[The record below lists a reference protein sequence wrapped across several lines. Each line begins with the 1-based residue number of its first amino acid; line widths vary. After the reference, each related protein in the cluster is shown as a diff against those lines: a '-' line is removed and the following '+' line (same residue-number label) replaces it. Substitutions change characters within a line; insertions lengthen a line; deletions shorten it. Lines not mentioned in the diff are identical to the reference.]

1 LNTKHDEKQV
11 PLGARNRVSRLSF
24 LRGVFAAGAAL
35 PFAGC
40 KTGGAG
46 LVVGDRLIEPERELP
61 VDEWA
66 DVIVAGG
73 GPAGVAAA
81 VSPARGGKR
90 VRLFE
95 LQGCLGGVWT
105 AGLLTYIFDFD
116 KSAIGWEIIRRLDA
130 LGARKVDK
138 PDAATA
144 SRIQRDWVY
153 EPEYMKFVCEEMCRE
168 AGVKVVLQCP
178 VVAAYRDASDKN
190 IDVVVTESK
199 SGRQAWR
206 AKTFIDCTGDGDL
219 AALAGCGF
227 DYGYENLGY
236 GQPATMN
243 ALVAVDDGDKIAD
256 YVSNEPAMWT
266 RLKLPDG
273 RDECHHI
280 YASHKLKALLR
291 EQGLEPSYGDPTLFR
306 FHKNVF
312 CFMANHEYALRV
324 DDAEAIS
331 EATMRARREV
341 HALAAALA
349 KLGGPWKGF
358 RVIATAEQ
366 IGHRD
371 ARRIHGRYTVT
382 KDDIERGTTFDDVCT
397 VSRTAVDIHGLDK
410 KMNDK
415 KAAGGSGGVKFS
427 PFQIPLRACIAKDVN
442 NLYMAGRNISGD
454 FYAHASYRVTGST
467 VALGEAVGKAAAGI
481 FKPVTL
487 FGSPLERKST

>member
-1 LNTKHDEKQV
+1 MNTNLKETCD
-11 PLGARNRVSRLSF
+11 
-24 LRGVFAAGAAL
+24 GVFQENARAIPL
-35 PFAGC
+35 
-40 KTGGAG
+40 
-46 LVVGDRLIEPERELP
+46 D
-61 VDEWA
+61 DWA

-81 VSPARGGKR
+81 VSAARGGKK

-105 AGLLTYIFDFD
+105 SGLLTYIYDID
-116 KSAIGWEIIRRLDA
+116 KSEIGWDIIHRLDA
-130 LGARKVDK
+130 LGARKLDK
-138 PDAATA
+138 TE
-144 SRIQRDWVY
+144 QYNLHQNWVY
-153 EPEYMKFVCEEMCRE
+153 EPEYMRFVCEEMCRE
-168 AGVKVVLQCP
+168 AGVKIVLQCP
-178 VVAAYRDASDKN
+178 VVAAYRDASGRN
-190 IDVVVTESK
+190 IETIVTESK

-227 DYGYENLGY
+227 DYGYPGLSF

-243 ALVAVDDGDKIAD
+243 ALVAVDDGDAIEE
-256 YVSNEPAMWT
+256 YLSNEPAMWI
-266 RLKLPDG
+266 RVKLPDG
-273 RDECHHI
+273 SDVCHHI
-280 YASHKLKALLR
+280 YSSHKLKDLLR
-291 EQGLEPSYGDPTLFR
+291 SQGMDPSYGDPTLFR

-312 CFMANHEYALRV
+312 CFMANHEYQLRV

-331 EATMRARREV
+331 DATMRARREV
-341 HALAAALA
+341 IALAGALE

-358 RVIATAEQ
+358 RVIGTAEQ

-382 KDDIERGTTFDDVCT
+382 KDDIENGKAFDDVCT
-397 VSRTAVDIHGLDK
+397 ISRTPIDIHGLDK

-415 KAAGGSGGVKFS
+415 KAAANRGNVKFQ
-427 PFQIPLRACIAKDVN
+427 PFQIPLRSCIAKDVD

-454 FYAHASYRVTGST
+454 FYAHASYRVTGSS

-481 FKPVTL
+481 FKPVTVVNPK
-487 FGSPLERKST
+487 FDS